1 MVAFYTVALLWHAPV
16 YNIKYIFMNEK
27 QLETLQKNNEETRNF
42 IRSCIVFALMI
53 LLKDENIH
61 NITVS
66 KLCTVAG
73 VSRTAFYRNYKSIED
88 VLEDKIKELAMEIA
102 GKIGSDVYNNWL
114 EVFKAVDENRKDLE
128 SIVREGYQ
136 YKIYD
141 VFMSML
147 PKGEEN
153 RNIQAIWLSLIYT
166 FMVKWIKEGEPKTAE
181 EMARLVYKY
190 TKSIPLA
197 SI

>member
-1 MVAFYTVALLWHAPV
+1 
-16 YNIKYIFMNEK
+16 MNKK

-61 NITVS
+61 NITIS

-114 EVFKAVDENRKDLE
+114 MVFKAVDENRKDLE

-136 YKIYD
+136 HKIYD

-147 PKGEEN
+147 PEGKEN

-181 EMARLVYKY
+181 EMARLAYKD
-190 TKSIPLA
+190 TKNIPLA